1 MKEKKILKRENL
13 YRLFVAKFYKKF
25 RETKSF
31 VENNNKKKRKMPKRI
46 ENPFTDFQSISRRT
60 EQYST

>member
-46 ENPFTDFQSISRRT
+46 ENPFTDFQSISRRI